1 MKQQF
6 SLNTTVENFGNAL
19 RNRAI
24 SEFDIVQQIGEEDP
38 PSYQSFFQDNGI
50 KINRKRSGEKNNDQY
65 YGIAIRKLA
74 GKLLTEYTRRGQ
86 GEHIK
91 KALTKLSN
99 TRRENAN
106 SIVFEGL
113 KEKPNGTEESL
124 IRDVKNGEEIYYAVL
139 QKQVKET
146 YTLDFILNENGKIWK
161 DKDGTPW
168 VTPSNRD
175 IGKYMNFLA
184 RICQAV
190 IPEKEQENCF
200 IEVEI
205 EANGTPAADNPK
217 TTKPVENFSKI
228 GQYIKNNRQVIFT
241 GAPGTGKTFGIREHI
256 RRSSQATGKLMLDG
270 EEIKQS
276 EFVQFHSSYDYSD
289 FVEGLRP
296 VQVKDRQTQ
305 KKEVMFVRMDGIFKR
320 FCRNIVE
327 YNLQVLSED
336 NLLKD
341 RSIETLMAACD
352 LGEDA
357 AEAEQTNKK
366 NILKK
371 INETKFYFVID
382 EINRADLGKVF
393 GELMFGLEEAY
404 RGVENRFPTQYANLP
419 TYYVDPAH
427 PEKNGFYRADQTDET
442 NQDCINKE
450 DVFAR
455 GFFIPENLHIVGSMN
470 DIDRS
475 VESFDF
481 ALRRRFKWIDIKAND
496 CMHGVLTSMNEKR
509 EEEHKFDVDEL
520 FLRAK
525 ALNDV
530 IWCKQGEGDA
540 KKTGGNDVNLGA
552 QFGLNEAFHIGPAYF
567 KDYNPTDVDE
577 TWTSRIEPILREYV
591 RGRDAKKVENFIET
605 CRKAY
610 TNVKPAQIDDLDK
623 QEQNG
628 IAPSEEDILKKPG
641 EEAPGNG
648 IVPLKEDGT
657 AQPNGGTTSTGSAP
671 QDGQDKA

>member
-38 PSYQSFFQDNGI
+38 PRYQSFFQDNGI
-50 KINRKRSGEKNNDQY
+50 KINRKRSGEKDNDRY
-65 YGIAIRKLA
+65 YGIATRKLA

-106 SIVFEGL
+106 SIVFKGL

-124 IRDVKNGEEIYYAVL
+124 IRDVKDGEEIYYAVL
-139 QKQVKET
+139 QKQVKES

-168 VTPSNRD
+168 VMPSNRD

-190 IPEKEQENCF
+190 IPTDEQKKWFIQVEFEKEDDNTK
-200 IEVEI
+200 
-205 EANGTPAADNPK
+205 TPAVDSPK
-217 TTKPVENFSKI
+217 TRKTLEEENLSDI
-228 GQYIKNNRQVIFT
+228 GKYIEGNRQVIFT
-241 GAPGTGKTFGIREHI
+241 GAPGTGKTFGIRQHI
-256 RRSSQATGKLMLDG
+256 KLASQATGKLMLDG

-296 VQVKDRQTQ
+296 VQVEDRQTH

-320 FCRNIVE
+320 FCRNVVE
-327 YNLQVLSED
+327 YNLQVLSES

-341 RSIETLMAACD
+341 CSIETLMEACD
-352 LGEDA
+352 QEEREQR
-357 AEAEQTNKK
+357 EA
-366 NILKK
+366 ILAK

-404 RGVENRFPTQYANLP
+404 RGVENRFATQYANLP

-427 PEKNGFYRADQTDET
+427 PEENGFYRADQTDET

-481 ALRRRFKWIDIKAND
+481 ALRRRFKWIDIKANE
-496 CMHGVLTSMNEKR
+496 CMHGVLTSMNEKK
-509 EEEHKFDVDEL
+509 EEKQKFDVDKL
-520 FLRAK
+520 AARAK

-540 KKTGGNDVNLGA
+540 KKTGDKDVNLGA

-567 KDYNPTDVDE
+567 KDYNPADVDD
-577 TWTSRIEPILREYV
+577 TWKNRIEPILREYV
-591 RGRDAKKVENFIET
+591 RGRDAKKVEEFI
-605 CRKAY
+605 KACEKAF
-610 TNVKPAQIDDLDK
+610 TKADEVKAGQIDQTGQNTQTLSPPVEETPETGTSVDQSGDTAA
-623 QEQNG
+623 QESAHKG
-628 IAPSEEDILKKPG
+628 GD
-641 EEAPGNG
+641 EA
-648 IVPLKEDGT
+648 
-657 AQPNGGTTSTGSAP
+657 
-671 QDGQDKA
+671 